1 MVTGMID
8 VLVRPPSQPV
18 KDREYESVFFN
29 TSIVPKASGLNE
41 SMLKYDTV

>member
-8 VLVRPPSQPV
+8 VLARPPSQPV

-41 SMLKYDTV
+41 SMLEYDTV